1 MTKKIIALIFAMLL
15 CLSMMVSASAY
26 TESYVVDNGN
36 ILNSSEISELNLQA
50 QTIENKYGCA
60 VMFCFAEDTE
70 GLSTTDF
77 CEEYYDDFTDSP
89 DGILITLNL
98 AENNYSWYCAGNAR
112 SVFGDSVME
121 NAMQLYNDNES
132 YFGGVKAVFTMA
144 DNVLMS
150 APLLNQPTEPTKGE
164 EKPTEATTPTE
175 PTTEFQRVERTLPL
189 VVDRAELL
197 SDEEEKALIAR
208 CEAFTAEHKIEIAIV
223 TVNDFEGKTYEEY
236 GDDFYDYNGYGYG
249 KNDDGLLVLFK
260 PGADGERAL
269 YITTHG
275 KGEMN
280 FFETIREEM
289 YSAMKD
295 LIIAEDYNG
304 AFNAFLDKAEY
315 TMRPN
320 VSPIWLFVLVIVGA
334 VIGLLIITKMTMP
347 NYTVAKRDAANYAR
361 PGSLAVT
368 NRYDNFAYT
377 NTKRVAKAKD
387 SSDDSDSGSRSS
399 THTSSSGRTHSGTGG
414 TF

>member
-1 MTKKIIALIFAMLL
+1 
-15 CLSMMVSASAY
+15 MMVSAAAY
-26 TESYVVDNGN
+26 TEDYIVDTEN
-36 ILNSSEISELNLQA
+36 IFTQSEISELSSQA
-50 QTIENKYGCA
+50 QMIENTYGVA
-60 VMFCFAEDTE
+60 VVFCIISETDGMSVTE
-70 GLSTTDF
+70 F
-77 CEEYYDDFTDSP
+77 CETSYDALTDSP
-89 DGILITLNL
+89 DGIVIAHNIS
-98 AENNYSWYCAGNAR
+98 EKVYSWYCAGQAEKIFTDAVVDN
-112 SVFGDSVME
+112 M
-121 NAMQLYNDNES
+121 MTLYDENES
-132 YFGGVKAVFTMA
+132 YFGGVKAVLTMSE
-144 DNVLMS
+144 NVLKS
-150 APLLNQPTEPTKGE
+150 APLTQPTKGE
-164 EKPTEATTPTE
+164 EKPTEATE

-197 SDEEEKALIAR
+197 SDEEEKALLAR
-208 CEAFTAEHKIEIAIV
+208 CEAFTAEHKMEIAIV
-223 TVNDFEGKTYEEY
+223 TVNDLEGKTYEEY

-249 KNDDGLLVLFK
+249 KNDDGILVLFK

-280 FFETIREEM
+280 FFATIREEM
-289 YSAMKD
+289 YSAMKEP
-295 LIIAEDYNG
+295 LAAEDYNG

-315 TMRPN
+315 AMRPN

-361 PGSLAVT
+361 PGSLVLKPDAQ
-368 NRYDNFAYT
+368 YDSFLYS
-377 NTKRVAKAKD
+377 NTKQVAKAKD

-399 THTSSSGRTHSGTGG
+399 THTSSSGRTHGGTGG

>member
-1 MTKKIIALIFAMLL
+1 MTKKIIALLFAVIL
-15 CLSMMVSASAY
+15 CLSMMFSASAY
-26 TESYVVDNGN
+26 TEDYIVDTED
-36 ILNSSEISELNLQA
+36 IFTQSEINELDSQA
-50 QTIENKYGCA
+50 QMIENKYGFA
-60 VMFCFAEDTE
+60 VVFCIISDTD

-77 CEEYYDDFTDSP
+77 CEASYDELTDLP
-89 DGILITLNL
+89 DGIVIAHNL
-98 AENNYSWYCAGNAR
+98 SEKVYSWYCAGQAEKIFPDA
-112 SVFGDSVME
+112 VVE
-121 NAMQLYNDNES
+121 NMMQLYVDDES
-132 YFGGVKAVFTMA
+132 YFGGVKAVLTMSE
-144 DNVLMS
+144 NVLKS
-150 APLLNQPTEPTKGE
+150 APLNQPTEPTKGE

-197 SDEEEKALIAR
+197 SDEEEKALLAR

-249 KNDDGLLVLFK
+249 KNDDGILVLFK

-280 FFETIREEM
+280 FFDTIREEM
-289 YSAMKD
+289 YSAMKEP
-295 LIIAEDYNG
+295 LMAEDYNG
-304 AFNAFLDKAEY
+304 AFNTFLDKAEY

>member
-1 MTKKIIALIFAMLL
+1 MTKKIIALFFAVIL

-26 TESYVVDNGN
+26 TEDYIVDTEN
-36 ILNSSEISELNLQA
+36 IFTSSEISELSIQA
-50 QTIENKYGCA
+50 QTIENNYGIA
-60 VMFCFAEDTE
+60 IVFCLISETD
-70 GLSTTDF
+70 GMSTTEF
-77 CEEYYDDFTDSP
+77 CEASYDALTESP
-89 DGILITLNL
+89 DGIVIAHNV
-98 AENNYSWYCAGNAR
+98 ADKVYSWYCAGEAERIFTDAVVDNMMTLY
-112 SVFGDSVME
+112 DE
-121 NAMQLYNDNES
+121 NDS
-132 YFGGVKAVFTMA
+132 YFGGVKAVYTMA
-144 DNVLMS
+144 DNVLRS
-150 APLLNQPTEPTKGE
+150 APLLNGSDQTEKQ
-164 EKPTEATTPTE
+164 TEATEPTE

-197 SDEEEKALIAR
+197 SDEEEKALLAR
-208 CEAFTAEHKIEIAIV
+208 CEAFTTEHEIEIAIV

-249 KNDDGLLVLFK
+249 KNDDGILVLFK

>member
-1 MTKKIIALIFAMLL
+1 MTKKIIALFFAVLL
-15 CLSMMVSASAY
+15 CLSMMVSAAAY
-26 TESYVVDNGN
+26 TEDYIVDTEN
-36 ILNSSEISELNLQA
+36 IFTQSEISELSSQA
-50 QTIENKYGCA
+50 HMIENTYGVA
-60 VMFCFAEDTE
+60 VVFCIISETDGMSVTE
-70 GLSTTDF
+70 F
-77 CEEYYDDFTDSP
+77 CETSYDALTDSP
-89 DGILITLNL
+89 DGIVIAHNIS
-98 AENNYSWYCAGNAR
+98 EKVYSWYCAGQAEKIFTDAVVDN
-112 SVFGDSVME
+112 M
-121 NAMQLYNDNES
+121 MTLYDENES
-132 YFGGVKAVFTMA
+132 YFGGVKAVLTMSE
-144 DNVLMS
+144 NVLKS
-150 APLLNQPTEPTKGE
+150 APLTQPTKGE
-164 EKPTEATTPTE
+164 EKPTEATE
-175 PTTEFQRVERTLPL
+175 PTTEFRRVERTLPL

-197 SDEEEKALIAR
+197 SDEEEKALLAR
-208 CEAFTAEHKIEIAIV
+208 CEAFTAEHKMEIAIV

-295 LIIAEDYNG
+295 LIVAEDYNG

-399 THTSSSGRTHSGTGG
+399 THTSSSGRTHGGTGG
-414 TF
+414 NF

>member
-1 MTKKIIALIFAMLL
+1 MTKKIIALFFALLL
-15 CLSMMVSASAY
+15 CLSMMISAAAY
-26 TESYVVDNGN
+26 TEDYIVDTES
-36 ILNSSEISELNLQA
+36 IFTQSEISELSSQA
-50 QTIENKYGCA
+50 QMIENTYGVA
-60 VMFCFAEDTE
+60 VVFCIISETDGMSVTE
-70 GLSTTDF
+70 F
-77 CEEYYDDFTDSP
+77 CEASYDALTDSP
-89 DGILITLNL
+89 NGIVIAHNIS
-98 AENNYSWYCAGNAR
+98 EKVYSWYCAGQAEKIFTDAVVDN
-112 SVFGDSVME
+112 M
-121 NAMQLYNDNES
+121 MTLYDENES
-132 YFGGVKAVFTMA
+132 YFGGVKAVLTMSE
-144 DNVLMS
+144 NVLKS
-150 APLLNQPTEPTKGE
+150 APLTQPTKGE
-164 EKPTEATTPTE
+164 EKQTEATTPTE

-208 CEAFTAEHKIEIAIV
+208 CEAFTAEHEIEIAIV

-249 KNDDGLLVLFK
+249 KNDDGILVLFK

-320 VSPIWLFVLVIVGA
+320 VSPIWLFVLLLFGATGGLIVT
-334 VIGLLIITKMTMP
+334 TKMTSK
-347 NYTVAKRDAANYAR
+347 NYSVYKRDAQHYAR
-361 PGSLAVT
+361 PGSLVLKPDAQ
-368 NRYDNFAYT
+368 YDSFLYS
-377 NTKRVAKAKD
+377 NTKQVAKAKD

-399 THTSSSGRTHSGTGG
+399 THTSSSGRTHGGTGG

>member
-1 MTKKIIALIFAMLL
+1 MTKKIIALFFAMLL

-26 TESYVVDNGN
+26 TESYVVDNEN
-36 ILNSSEISELNLQA
+36 ILTSSEISELNLQA

-60 VMFCFAEDTE
+60 VMFCFTEDTE

-89 DGILITLNL
+89 DGILITHNL
-98 AENNYSWYCAGNAR
+98 SANNYSWYCAGKAQ
-112 SVFGDSVME
+112 SIFGDSVME
-121 NAMQLYNDNES
+121 NVMQLYNADNS

-144 DNVLMS
+144 DNVLKS
-150 APLLNQPTEPTKGE
+150 APLTQQTEPTNGE

-197 SDEEEKALIAR
+197 SDEEEKALLAR

-223 TVNDFEGKTYEEY
+223 TVSDLEGKDGEKYA
-236 GDDFYDYNGYGYG
+236 DDFYDYNGYGYG
-249 KNDDGLLVLFK
+249 KNDDGILVLFK
-260 PGADGERAL
+260 PGADGERVL
-269 YITTHG
+269 HITTHG

-280 FFETIREEM
+280 FFATIREEM
-289 YSAMKD
+289 YSAMKGP
-295 LIIAEDYNG
+295 LAAEDYNG
-304 AFNAFLDKAEY
+304 AFNTFLDKAEY

-368 NRYDNFAYT
+368 NRHDAFAYT
-377 NTKRVAKAKD
+377 NTERVAKAKD

-399 THTSSSGRTHSGTGG
+399 THTSSSGRTHGGTGG

>member
-1 MTKKIIALIFAMLL
+1 MTKKIIALLFAMLL

-26 TESYVVDNGN
+26 TESYVVDNEN
-36 ILNSSEISELNLQA
+36 ILKSSEISELNLQA
-50 QTIENKYGCA
+50 QAIESKYGCA
-60 VMFCFAEDTE
+60 IMFCFTEDTE

-77 CEEYYDDFTDSP
+77 CKEYYDDFTDSP
-89 DGILITLNL
+89 DGILITHNL
-98 AENNYSWYCAGNAR
+98 SENNFSWYCAGKAKNI
-112 SVFGDSVME
+112 FGDSVMK
-121 NAMQLYNDNES
+121 NVMQLYNADNS
-132 YFGGVKAVFTMA
+132 YFGGVKAVFTMT
-144 DNVLMS
+144 DNVLKS
-150 APLLNQPTEPTKGE
+150 APLTQQTEPTKGE

-197 SDEEEKALIAR
+197 SDEEEKALLAR
-208 CEAFTAEHKIEIAIV
+208 CEAFTAEHKIEIAVV
-223 TVNDFEGKTYEEY
+223 TVSDLEGKDGEKYA
-236 GDDFYDYNGYGYG
+236 DDFYDYNGYGYG
-249 KNDDGLLVLFK
+249 KNDDGILVLFK
-260 PGADGERAL
+260 PGADGERVL
-269 YITTHG
+269 HITTHG

-280 FFETIREEM
+280 FFATIREEM
-289 YSAMKD
+289 YSAMKEP
-295 LIIAEDYNG
+295 LAAEDYNG
-304 AFNAFLDKAEY
+304 AFNTFLDKAEY

-368 NRYDNFAYT
+368 NRHDAFAYT
-377 NTKRVAKAKD
+377 NTKSVAKAKD

-399 THTSSSGRTHSGTGG
+399 THTSSSGRTHGGTGG

>member
-1 MTKKIIALIFAMLL
+1 MTKKIIALFFAMLL
-15 CLSMMVSASAY
+15 CLSMMVSAAAY
-26 TESYVVDNGN
+26 TEDYIIDTEDIFTVP
-36 ILNSSEISELNLQA
+36 ELNELDNQA
-50 QTIENKYGCA
+50 QMIENKYGFA
-60 VMFCFAEDTE
+60 VVFCIISDTD

-77 CEEYYDDFTDSP
+77 CEASYDGITDSP
-89 DGILITLNL
+89 DGIVIAHNL
-98 AENNYSWYCAGNAR
+98 SEKVYSWYCAGEAEKIFPDA
-112 SVFGDSVME
+112 VVE
-121 NAMQLYNDNES
+121 NMMQLYVDDES
-132 YFGGVKAVFTMA
+132 YFGGVKAVLTMSE
-144 DNVLMS
+144 NILKS
-150 APLLNQPTEPTKGE
+150 TSLTQQTEPTKGE
-164 EKPTEATTPTE
+164 EKPTEATE

-197 SDEEEKALIAR
+197 SDEEEKALLER
-208 CEAFTAEHKIEIAIV
+208 CEAFTAEHEIEIAIV

-249 KNDDGLLVLFK
+249 KNDDGILVLFK

-289 YSAMKD
+289 YSAMKE
-295 LIIAEDYNG
+295 LLIAEDYNG

-320 VSPIWLFVLVIVGA
+320 VSPIWLFVLLLFGATGGLIVT
-334 VIGLLIITKMTMP
+334 TKMTSK
-347 NYTVAKRDAANYAR
+347 NYSVYKRDAANYAR
-361 PGSLAVT
+361 PGSLVLKPGAQ
-368 NRYDNFAYT
+368 YDSFLYS
-377 NTKRVAKAKD
+377 NTQQVAKAKD

>member
-1 MTKKIIALIFAMLL
+1 
-15 CLSMMVSASAY
+15 
-26 TESYVVDNGN
+26 
-36 ILNSSEISELNLQA
+36 
-50 QTIENKYGCA
+50 
-60 VMFCFAEDTE
+60 
-70 GLSTTDF
+70 
-77 CEEYYDDFTDSP
+77 
-89 DGILITLNL
+89 
-98 AENNYSWYCAGNAR
+98 
-112 SVFGDSVME
+112 
-121 NAMQLYNDNES
+121 
-132 YFGGVKAVFTMA
+132 
-144 DNVLMS
+144 
-150 APLLNQPTEPTKGE
+150 
-164 EKPTEATTPTE
+164 
-175 PTTEFQRVERTLPL
+175 
-189 VVDRAELL
+189 
-197 SDEEEKALIAR
+197 
-208 CEAFTAEHKIEIAIV
+208 
-223 TVNDFEGKTYEEY
+223 
-236 GDDFYDYNGYGYG
+236 
-249 KNDDGLLVLFK
+249 
-260 PGADGERAL
+260 
-269 YITTHG
+269 
-275 KGEMN
+275 
-280 FFETIREEM
+280 M

-304 AFNAFLDKAEY
+304 AFNTFLDKAEY

>member
-1 MTKKIIALIFAMLL
+1 MTKKIIALFFAMLL

-26 TESYVVDNGN
+26 TESYVVDNEN
-36 ILNSSEISELNLQA
+36 ILKSSEISELNLQA
-50 QTIENKYGCA
+50 QAIESKYGCA
-60 VMFCFAEDTE
+60 VIFCFTGDTK

-89 DGILITLNL
+89 DGLLITFNP
-98 AENNYSWYCAGNAR
+98 AENNYSWYRAGKAQ
-112 SVFGDSVME
+112 SIFSDSVMK
-121 NAMQLYNDNES
+121 NVMQLYNADNS

-144 DNVLMS
+144 DNVLKS
-150 APLLNQPTEPTKGE
+150 AQLTQPPQGE

-197 SDEEEKALIAR
+197 TDEEEKALLAR
-208 CEAFTAEHKIEIAIV
+208 CEAFTAKHKMEIAIV
-223 TVNDFEGKTYEEY
+223 TVNDFEGKTYKEY

-334 VIGLLIITKMTMP
+334 VIGLLIIMKMTSA

-368 NRYDNFAYT
+368 NRHDAFAYT
-377 NTKRVAKAKD
+377 NTKKVAKAKD
-387 SSDDSDSGSRSS
+387 SSNNSGSSSS
-399 THTSSSGRTHSGTGG
+399 THKSSSGRTHSGTGG